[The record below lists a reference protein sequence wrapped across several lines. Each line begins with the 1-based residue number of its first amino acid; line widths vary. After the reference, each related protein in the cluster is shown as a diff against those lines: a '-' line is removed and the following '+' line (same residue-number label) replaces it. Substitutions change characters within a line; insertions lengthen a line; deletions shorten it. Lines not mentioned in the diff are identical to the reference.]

1 MPVAVAVA
9 RLQPVVPVGRVAAV
23 LAQATEGL
31 ERRVQPT
38 PAEVAVADGSMRA
51 VPGVPV
57 APES

>member
-1 MPVAVAVA
+1 MPAAVAVA
-9 RLQPVVPVGRVAAV
+9 RLQPVALVGRVAAV

-38 PAEVAVADGSMRA
+38 PAAEAEADGSMRA
-51 VPGVPV
+51 VPVAPV